1 MSVFDLYANAVLNG
15 LMIGA
20 IYALIATGLNIIFG
34 VMRVV
39 NFAHGEMV
47 VIGMYIGFAVWKFSG
62 LPPLAAVPIATL
74 VMFMAGYLFQRAIGN
89 DFVDQPQHIQFVFYI
104 GLGLTITG
112 LHAVIFGP
120 DPRGIQDAMSFV
132 SYRIGL
138 FRVDASRLNAAAAA
152 LIIIFGLWAWL
163 RYSLTGKSLHAAG
176 ENLTGGKVIGIRI
189 SHVFALTAA
198 IGMACAGTA
207 GALIA
212 PLYDVTPY
220 LAYEFTLT
228 AFIIVIVGGLASLPG
243 ALVGGL
249 LIGVSEALA
258 AAIVSPSAKSF
269 ISYSLLIVMLLIKPD
284 GLFSPRRTS
293 R

>member
-1 MSVFDLYANAVLNG
+1 
-15 LMIGA
+15 
-20 IYALIATGLNIIFG
+20 
-34 VMRVV
+34 V

-47 VIGMYIGFAVWKFSG
+47 VIGMYIGFATWKFTG

-74 VMFMAGYLFQRAIGN
+74 VMFATGYLFQRAIGN
-89 DFVDQPQHIQFVFYI
+89 DFVDQPQHIQFVLYI

-112 LHAVIFGP
+112 LHALVFGP
-120 DPRGIQDAMSFV
+120 DPLGIQDAMSFV
-132 SYRIGL
+132 SYRVGVLRI
-138 FRVDASRLNAAAAA
+138 DASRLNAAAGA
-152 LIIIFGLWAWL
+152 LVVIFGLWAWL
-163 RYSLTGKSLHAAG
+163 RYSLTGKSLHAAA

-198 IGMACAGTA
+198 IGFGCAGTA

-228 AFIIVIVGGLASLPG
+228 AFIIVIIGGLSSLPG

-249 LIGVSEALA
+249 LIGLSEAVA
-258 AAIVSPSAKSF
+258 AVVISPSAKGF
-269 ISYSLLIVMLLIKPD
+269 LSYTLLVVMLLIKPE
-284 GLFSPRRTS
+284 GLFSTRRSS

>member
-1 MSVFDLYANAVLNG
+1 
-15 LMIGA
+15 
-20 IYALIATGLNIIFG
+20 
-34 VMRVV
+34 
-39 NFAHGEMV
+39 
-47 VIGMYIGFAVWKFSG
+47 
-62 LPPLAAVPIATL
+62 
-74 VMFMAGYLFQRAIGN
+74 
-89 DFVDQPQHIQFVFYI
+89 
-104 GLGLTITG
+104 
-112 LHAVIFGP
+112 
-120 DPRGIQDAMSFV
+120 
-132 SYRIGL
+132 
-138 FRVDASRLNAAAAA
+138 
-152 LIIIFGLWAWL
+152 
-163 RYSLTGKSLHAAG
+163 
-176 ENLTGGKVIGIRI
+176 
-189 SHVFALTAA
+189 VFALTAA

-258 AAIVSPSAKSF
+258 AAIISPSAKSF